1 MLLWITIF
9 HFFIAGQY
17 SIVWVCLCMCVCI
30 CGCVCLHIYIY
41 TYTYFICSSVDG
53 HSGCFRI
60 LAIVNSATVRT
71 GLHVSF
77 QIRAFIF
84 SGYMPRSG
92 IVGSCKSIFSF
103 LRNLH
108 TALYSGCTNLHPHQQ
123 CGRVPFS
130 SLSLQHLLFID
141 FWWWPFHLV
150 WGDNLTVVLICLSLI
165 IGSVEHRF
173 MYLLAICMSSWR
185 NVRLGLLLIFWLGCC
200 FFVMDF
206 YVLFVYFERLT
217 LVSPIICKY
226 FLPIHGLSFNFVY
239 GFLYCAKECKFD

>member
-1 MLLWITIF
+1 
-9 HFFIAGQY
+9 
-17 SIVWVCLCMCVCI
+17 MCVCI

-41 TYTYFICSSVDG
+41 TYTYFISSSVDG
-53 HSGCFRI
+53 YLGCFHI

-92 IVGSCKSIFSF
+92 TVGSCKSIFSF

-123 CGRVPFS
+123 CRRVPFS

-173 MYLLAICMSSWR
+173 MYLLAICMSSLEKCPFR
-185 NVRLGLLLIFWLGCC
+185 SSAHFLIGVLFFCYGFICAVCIFWK
-200 FFVMDF
+200 
-206 YVLFVYFERLT
+206 
-217 LVSPIICKY
+217 VSPC
-226 FLPIHGLSFNFVY
+226 
-239 GFLYCAKECKFD
+239 